1 MLWPRIALIAPLTF
15 EIPPSLESFTFSNR
29 LNVSLHGGT
38 Q

>member
-15 EIPPSLESFTFSNR
+15 EIPPFKSFQFSNR
-29 LNVSLHGGT
+29 LNVSLPGST

>member
-15 EIPPSLESFTFSNR
+15 EIPPSLESFHI
-29 LNVSLHGGT
+29 LQPNVSLTGGT